1 MNKHLLI
8 IDDDRLTR
16 RSLQLH
22 LIQSGYSCDCAA
34 TLREGMEMAHRHVPQ
49 LVLLD
54 IGLPDIDGL
63 EGIRSLQQQYPAIPV
78 IFVTGRRRE
87 LDQVV
92 GLELGADDYIT
103 KPFDIDV
110 LLARVRAVLRRVSA
124 PYIAPAEPVLV
135 GDIEVD
141 PAARTVRV
149 AGIRVELAPREFDLL
164 LYLAYS
170 AGHVVGVAEL
180 LQHVWGQDWQGEEQT
195 VYVHVRWLRTKI
207 ERNPSCPERLL
218 TVRGKGYKLVAS
230 PLLQ

>member
-1 MNKHLLI
+1 
-8 IDDDRLTR
+8 
-16 RSLQLH
+16 
-22 LIQSGYSCDCAA
+22 
-34 TLREGMEMAHRHVPQ
+34 
-49 LVLLD
+49 VLLD

-63 EGIRSLQQQYPAIPV
+63 EGFRSLQRQYPSVPV

-87 LDQVV
+87 LDQIV

-103 KPFDIDV
+103 KPFDVDV

-124 PYIAPAEPVLV
+124 PYVVPVEPVLV

-149 AGIRVELAPREFDLL
+149 AGATVELAPREFDLL
-164 LYLAYS
+164 LYLAYC
-170 AGHVVGVAEL
+170 AGHVVGVEEL

-207 ERNPSCPERLL
+207 ERNPARPERLL
-218 TVRGKGYKLVAS
+218 TVRGTGYKLVAP